1 MMEELGL
8 QYRIRLIDL
17 IAKEH
22 LKPEFLAINKNGKI
36 PVLLVDEGSGKP
48 LFALPESGAILFF
61 LAEKHG
67 RFMPPSGE
75 ARYQVMQ
82 WLMFQMSGLGP
93 MIGQFG
99 HFLNIAPE
107 KVPYAIDRFSRES
120 RRLVSVMDAQLTETK
135 FIAGE
140 EYSIADIACYPI
152 CQMMFERAGESV
164 KDYRH
169 FHRWLEE
176 VGVRSAIGRA
186 FQVDLGEVLIE
197 RFTQMSLEGR
207 AKWLEAA

>member
-1 MMEELGL
+1 
-8 QYRIRLIDL
+8 
-17 IAKEH
+17 
-22 LKPEFLAINKNGKI
+22 
-36 PVLLVDEGSGKP
+36 
-48 LFALPESGAILFF
+48 
-61 LAEKHG
+61 
-67 RFMPPSGE
+67 
-75 ARYQVMQ
+75 
-82 WLMFQMSGLGP
+82 
-93 MIGQFG
+93 
-99 HFLNIAPE
+99 
-107 KVPYAIDRFSRES
+107 
-120 RRLVSVMDAQLTETK
+120 MDAQLTETK

-197 RFTQMSLEGR
+197 RMF
-207 AKWLEAA
+207 